1 MLTYSKQ
8 WKMSVVGSKSDDEVD
23 ENEQVDESEA
33 DEDVDEVDKVDEVD
47 EVDESEDVDTKKGIK
62 SLWSRFRWKKLMKR
76 SLIRFRRMLT
86 SIFVLKFT

>member
-33 DEDVDEVDKVDEVD
+33 DEDVDEVDKVD